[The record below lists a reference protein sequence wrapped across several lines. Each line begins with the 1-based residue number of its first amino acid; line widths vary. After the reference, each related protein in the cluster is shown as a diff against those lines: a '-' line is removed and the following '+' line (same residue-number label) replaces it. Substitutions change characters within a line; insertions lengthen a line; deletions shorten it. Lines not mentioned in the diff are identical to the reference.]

1 MFLGSALGVE
11 SLVAQVQAST
21 LFSGAEQLLH
31 RLFGTLDLLTLEGY
45 NTSGEF
51 SDLVVRW
58 LTFEFLLVLKFLDLL
73 SKGRKRTH
81 AFVLHLQKLKEAA
94 LLKQGS
100 PVLLVIWMVVVL
112 QGLRPSYPLYTV
124 QKLLKVMVQA

>member
-11 SLVAQVQAST
+11 SLVAQIQAPT

-31 RLFGTLDLLTLEGY
+31 RLFGTLDLTLEGY

>member
-11 SLVAQVQAST
+11 SLVAQIQAPT

-31 RLFGTLDLLTLEGY
+31 RLFGTLDLTLEGY

-58 LTFEFLLVLKFLDLL
+58 LTFLLVLKFLDLL